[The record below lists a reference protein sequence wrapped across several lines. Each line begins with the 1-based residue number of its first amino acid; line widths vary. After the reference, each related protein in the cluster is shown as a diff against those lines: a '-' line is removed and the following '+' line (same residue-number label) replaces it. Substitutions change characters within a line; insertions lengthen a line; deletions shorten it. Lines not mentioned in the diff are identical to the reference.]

1 MHCRCWRNTKSK
13 AAFTRHYA
21 RYVKEKCCRLIKSI
35 SSSAARR
42 QRRLRLLSTM
52 RLTKPTNPPPGIWP
66 TFGLKSNASGAQ
78 PFPSAGN
85 GAEKSQR
92 AFINHEIDKTD
103 KPSARYLANL
113 WAEIKCQRSATVPVR
128 WQRRG
133 KIPKGF
139 HQSARR

>member
-92 AFINHEIDKTD
+92 DFINQPGVDA
-103 KPSARYLANL
+103 ARL
-113 WAEIKCQRSATVPVR
+113 
-128 WQRRG
+128 RRG
-133 KIPKGF
+133 MIQNHFYPAGV
-139 HQSARR
+139 SSVLTCADATRSG